1 MSQQI
6 NLYNPALRRRR
17 ELLSANYL
25 AVALVLALAGV
36 IGGSVYG
43 RQVAD
48 RAEARARAVEAEL
61 QADQTRLTVAAKAAA
76 EHKPDPALVR
86 ELTQAKD
93 LVQAK
98 SEVLAT
104 LESGR
109 IGTTEGFSDYLRGFA
124 RQSMDGLWLT
134 GFEIGPGGQEMEI
147 RGRMVNQSLLP
158 RYIQR
163 LDSEPRFRGRRFA
176 ALEMRGVDDSEK
188 DLNKSDANK
197 PLGLPASGSG
207 KAEPPAGPVKYVE
220 FVLRSSEKVNPEVRP

>member
-25 AVALVLALAGV
+25 AIALVVVLAGV
-36 IGGSVYG
+36 VGGAVYG
-43 RQVAD
+43 RQLAD

-61 QADQTRLTVAAKAAA
+61 QADQARLTAAAKAAA
-76 EHKPDPALVR
+76 DHKPDPVLVR
-86 ELTQAKD
+86 DLAQAKE
-93 LVQAK
+93 LVLAK
-98 SEVLAT
+98 GEVLAI

-134 GFEIGPGGQEMEI
+134 GFEIGPGGLEMEI

-163 LDSEPRFRGRRFA
+163 LDSEARFQGRRFA
-176 ALEMRGVDDSEK
+176 ALEMRGVDDSDK
-188 DLNKSDANK
+188 DLNKADANK
-197 PLGLPASGSG
+197 PVGLPAAGAG
-207 KAEPPAGPVKYVE
+207 REAAPAGPAKYVE
-220 FVLRSSEKVNPEVRP
+220 FALRSSEKTSPEVRP